1 MSSSNS
7 IQEYYERTIK
17 EAKRFYKAV
26 SLATEWSEI
35 KHRPTKGS
43 SDRIPQVHVF
53 KRREQTKTV
62 ETFRATFVIDC
73 DDTQKCLDGW
83 ESMLDNSETRLLCKY
98 RWTKLVLYHRSQY
111 TLTFIH

>member
-17 EAKRFYKAV
+17 EAKRYYKAV
-26 SLATEWSEI
+26 SLAADWSEI
-35 KHRPTKGS
+35 KHRAPKGS

-53 KRREQTKTV
+53 KRREQAKTV
-62 ETFRATFVIDC
+62 ETFRATYVVDC
-73 DDTQKCLDGW
+73 DDTQICLDGW

-98 RWTKLVLYHRSQY
+98 
-111 TLTFIH
+111 LTDFSGVV